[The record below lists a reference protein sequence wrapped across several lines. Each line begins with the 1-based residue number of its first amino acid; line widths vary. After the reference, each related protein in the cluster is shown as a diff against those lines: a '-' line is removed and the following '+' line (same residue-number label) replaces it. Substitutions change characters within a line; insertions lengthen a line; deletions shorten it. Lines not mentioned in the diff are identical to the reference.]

1 MLSSFLN
8 NVIRFALR
16 NRMLVAALAVALL
29 LMGAWKIPELPI
41 DVFPDLNRPRVVI
54 LTEAHGLAPE
64 EVETF
69 VSLPI
74 ETALN
79 GAAGVQDVRSVS
91 GVGLSVVYVEFDWGT
106 DIYTDRQV
114 VAERLAVVDEQLPE
128 GVRPQLAPVSS
139 IMGQIV
145 MLGMLSETSD
155 ATRLFRLEAD
165 EADEISGSRSRQEI
179 GDLDSRPSKVLTTS
193 ATEELN
199 AGVVPQAILEKLSSQ
214 SAKKT
219 SNADFRVTN
228 EIRDAKW
235 LLQDQKQDR
244 WYAVVADQS
253 GSVEV
258 HRRTSP
264 MEMRTLADWVVRQ
277 QILTIPGVAQVFV
290 MGGDRKQFQV
300 LAEPAQMLKYGVT
313 LHEIE
318 DALARSNENATGG
331 YLDDQGPNEL
341 LVRVLGASAPWKNW
355 LRLSSS
361 TTVANQSY

>member
-8 NVIRFALR
+8 NVIRFALQ

-74 ETALN
+74 ETSLN

-106 DIYTDRQV
+106 DIFTDRQV
-114 VAERLAVVDEQLPE
+114 VAERLAVVDEQLPD
-128 GVRPQLAPVSS
+128 GIRPQLAPVSS

-155 ATRLFRLEAD
+155 ATRLFGLEVAD
-165 EADEISGSRSRQEI
+165 GEAALRD
-179 GDLDSRPSKVLTTS
+179 
-193 ATEELN
+193 LN
-199 AGVVPQAILEKLSSQ
+199 AGLVPQIILDQLASNQ
-214 SAKKT
+214 SAGK
-219 SNADFRVTN
+219 SSSADNFRITN
-228 EIRDAKW
+228 EIRDTKW
-235 LLQDQKQDR
+235 LLQDQTQDR
-244 WYAVVADQS
+244 WYAVVADEN
-253 GSVEV
+253 GNVEV

-277 QILTIPGVAQVFV
+277 QMLTIPGVAQVFV

-300 LAEPAQMLKYGVT
+300 LANPAQMLKYGVT
-313 LHEIE
+313 LHE
-318 DALARSNENATGG
+318 
-331 YLDDQGPNEL
+331 
-341 LVRVLGASAPWKNW
+341 SA
-355 LRLSSS
+355 
-361 TTVANQSY
+361 QQ

>member
-8 NVIRFALR
+8 NVIRFALQ

-74 ETALN
+74 ETSLN
-79 GAAGVQDVRSVS
+79 GASGVQDVRSVS

-155 ATRLFRLEAD
+155 ATRLFRWEAQD
-165 EADEISGSRSRQEI
+165 GGADAALR
-179 GDLDSRPSKVLTTS
+179 DLNDGIIPESVL
-193 ATEELN
+193 AEL
-199 AGVVPQAILEKLSSQ
+199 S
-214 SAKKT
+214 
-219 SNADFRVTN
+219 
-228 EIRDAKW
+228 
-235 LLQDQKQDR
+235 
-244 WYAVVADQS
+244 
-253 GSVEV
+253 
-258 HRRTSP
+258 
-264 MEMRTLADWVVRQ
+264 WVVRQ
-277 QILTIPGVAQVFV
+277 QMLTIPGVAQVFV

-300 LAEPAQMLKYGVT
+300 LADPAMMLKYGVT
-313 LHEIE
+313 LHEVE

-331 YLDDQGPNEL
+331 YLDDQGPNEM
-341 LVRVLGASAPWKNW
+341 LVRVLGRVGTLEDLGQIVVKDNPGKPVLLNQVASVTAGAQVKRGDSAVY
-355 LRLSSS
+355 LRQGAGDDRRWVGGPGIVM
-361 TTVANQSY
+361 TVTKQPGGDTRAVTNRIDEMVETLRD